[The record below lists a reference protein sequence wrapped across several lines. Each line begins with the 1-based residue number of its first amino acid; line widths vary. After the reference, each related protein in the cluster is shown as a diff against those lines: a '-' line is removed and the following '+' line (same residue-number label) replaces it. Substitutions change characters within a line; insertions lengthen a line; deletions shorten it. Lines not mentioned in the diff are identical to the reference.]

1 MLIKEIYSTKIEQRD
16 MIEMRDGK
24 LYTFCIAPSR
34 ELTMDDLTPFKPE
47 LPRNM
52 AMMYSQA
59 TPYEGPIRKLQM
71 KFFGLT
77 DCPLKAARQ
86 NAGMTQQ
93 QLADAS
99 GVYVRQIQR
108 IENGEGDISNV
119 TLGNAVKLANALGI
133 DVKELL

>member
-1 MLIKEIYSTKIEQRD
+1 MLIKEIYSTKIQQRD

-24 LYTFCIAPSR
+24 LYTFCIVPSR

-47 LPRNM
+47 LPHNM

-99 GVYVRQIQR
+99 GVYVRQIQKV
-108 IENGEGDISNV
+108 ENGESEI
-119 TLGNAVKLANALGI
+119 GNMAAKNLIAIADALGV
-133 DVKELL
+133 DVRELL

>member
-1 MLIKEIYSTKIEQRD
+1 MLIKEIYATKIEQRD
-16 MIEMRDGK
+16 MIEMPDGK

-59 TPYEGPIRKLQM
+59 TPYEGACRKLQM

-86 NAGMTQQ
+86 KAGMTQQ

-99 GVYVRQIQR
+99 GVYVRQIQKV
-108 IENGEGDISNV
+108 ENGESEI
-119 TLGNAVKLANALGI
+119 GNMTLANAAALAEALGV

>member
-1 MLIKEIYSTKIEQRD
+1 MLIKEIYTIPDQNRD
-16 MIEMRDGK
+16 LIEMRDGG
-24 LYTFCIAPSR
+24 LYTFCIVPSR
-34 ELTMDDLTPFKPE
+34 ELKASDLEPLKSA
-47 LPRNM
+47 LPRDM
-52 AMMYSQA
+52 ALAYSHA
-59 TPYEGPIRKLQM
+59 EPYDGGLRRLQM
-71 KFFGLT
+71 KSFGLT
-77 DCPLKAARQ
+77 DCPLKEARK

-133 DVKELL
+133 DVKDLL